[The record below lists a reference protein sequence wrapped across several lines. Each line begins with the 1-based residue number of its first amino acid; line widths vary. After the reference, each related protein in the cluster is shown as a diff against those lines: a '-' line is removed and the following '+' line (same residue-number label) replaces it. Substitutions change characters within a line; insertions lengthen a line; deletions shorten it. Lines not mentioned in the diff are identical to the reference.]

1 MDSAQATVTIARQ
14 KSRIY
19 ILKKRFPYFIAYGV
33 LVITTLPIIFM
44 YLWLFLNSFFQKMKF
59 GIIPE
64 SFTLENWSF
73 LWEPIVYRGSE
84 LPSIW
89 TATWNSF
96 VFAGTMTILEVL
108 IGVMSGYALSRIQFP
123 GRKFILTTTMLLHAF
138 PSISLL
144 IAVFYILNFLGLYDS
159 LFGVI
164 LVKTALQIPMTTWI
178 IKGFFDD
185 VPWDVEWAGLIDGCS
200 RIKVWFQ
207 IVLPLIKPG
216 IASISIFSFLSGWS
230 EFLLLYTFIVSGDN
244 ITLASFLQKL
254 TSDPNLVNY
263 SLLGAISLFYMIPVL
278 IFFIFTQKSLMQ
290 VSSGGIKNA

>member
-1 MDSAQATVTIARQ
+1 MDSAQATVTIPRQ

-19 ILKKRFPYFIAYGV
+19 ILKKRLPYFIAYGV
-33 LVITTLPIIFM
+33 LGITTLPIIFM

-144 IAVFYILNFLGLYDS
+144 IAVFYILNFFGLYDS

-207 IVLPLIKPG
+207 IVLPLDQTGNRIDQY
-216 IASISIFSFLSGWS
+216 F
-230 EFLLLYTFIVSGDN
+230 
-244 ITLASFLQKL
+244 
-254 TSDPNLVNY
+254 
-263 SLLGAISLFYMIPVL
+263 L
-278 IFFIFTQKSLMQ
+278 IFIGLVRILTPLYLHREW
-290 VSSGGIKNA
+290 

>member
-1 MDSAQATVTIARQ
+1 MDSAQATVTIPRQ

-19 ILKKRFPYFIAYGV
+19 ILKKRLPYFIAYGV
-33 LVITTLPIIFM
+33 LGITTLPIIFM

-144 IAVFYILNFLGLYDS
+144 IAVFYILNFFGLYDS

>member
-244 ITLASFLQKL
+244 ITLASFLQNL

>member
-1 MDSAQATVTIARQ
+1 MDSAQATVTIPRQ

-19 ILKKRFPYFIAYGV
+19 ILKKRLPYFIAYGV
-33 LVITTLPIIFM
+33 LGITTLPIIFM

-59 GIIPE
+59 GIIPA

-144 IAVFYILNFLGLYDS
+144 IAVFYILNFFGLYDS

>member
-1 MDSAQATVTIARQ
+1 MDSAQATVTIPRQ

-19 ILKKRFPYFIAYGV
+19 ILKKRLPYFIAYGV
-33 LVITTLPIIFM
+33 LGITTLPIIFM

-244 ITLASFLQKL
+244 ITLASFLQNL

>member
-1 MDSAQATVTIARQ
+1 MDSAQATVTIPRQ

-19 ILKKRFPYFIAYGV
+19 ILKKRLPYFIAYGV
-33 LVITTLPIIFM
+33 LGITSLPIIFM

-144 IAVFYILNFLGLYDS
+144 IAVFYILNFFGLYDS

>member
-1 MDSAQATVTIARQ
+1 MDSAQATVTIPRQ

-19 ILKKRFPYFIAYGV
+19 ILKKRLPYFIAYGV
-33 LVITTLPIIFM
+33 LGITTLPIIFM

-230 EFLLLYTFIVSGDN
+230 EFLLLYTFSVSGDN

-278 IFFIFTQKSLMQ
+278 IFFIFTQRSLMQ
-290 VSSGGIKNA
+290 VSTGGIKNA

>member
-1 MDSAQATVTIARQ
+1 MDSAQATVTIPRQ

-19 ILKKRFPYFIAYGV
+19 ILKKRLPYFIAYGV
-33 LVITTLPIIFM
+33 LGITTLPIIFM

-108 IGVMSGYALSRIQFP
+108 IGVMSGYALSRIQFS

-278 IFFIFTQKSLMQ
+278 IFFIFTQRSLMQ
-290 VSSGGIKNA
+290 VSTGGIKNA